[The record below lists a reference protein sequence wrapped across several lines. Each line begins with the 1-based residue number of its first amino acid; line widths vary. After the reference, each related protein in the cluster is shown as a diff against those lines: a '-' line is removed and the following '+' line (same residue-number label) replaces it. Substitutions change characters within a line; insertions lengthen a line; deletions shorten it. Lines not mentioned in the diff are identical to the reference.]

1 MAEETKE
8 KPLVITQPQDY
19 EKLQEFTAQLPSGAV
34 FKLKR
39 KLDYGDYVD
48 LMNMLAEATG
58 KEANVKLLDEAT
70 ENPKLQAKL
79 FAFTIPRMVL
89 NPKIVLEE
97 TDKSGLYLLKLAFDD
112 MLFINTQA
120 MQVQMRPEVQK
131 VVQSFLDKQ
140 SSR

>member
-1 MAEETKE
+1 
-8 KPLVITQPQDY
+8 
-19 EKLQEFTAQLPSGAV
+19 
-34 FKLKR
+34 
-39 KLDYGDYVD
+39 
-48 LMNMLAEATG
+48 MNMLAEATG